1 MPELAR
7 RRLLPDA
14 EKLRFLVAGGS
25 TTAASYALYLGLLA
39 LDVPPMPAYVV
50 SYVAG
55 IVWSYAVNVLWVFR
69 SRPHWR
75 SFIRY
80 PLVYVLQALASF
92 ALFPLLLQLGVARW
106 AAPLLVTIVMLPA
119 TFLLSR
125 AIVRR

>member
-1 MPELAR
+1 MPEPVR
-7 RRLLPDA
+7 RRWLLAP

-39 LDVPPMPAYVV
+39 LDVQAMTAYVA

-80 PLVYVLQALASF
+80 PLVYVLQAIASF
-92 ALFPLLLQLGVARW
+92 VLFPLLLQLGVVRW
-106 AAPLLVTIVMLPA
+106 AAPLLITIIMLPA